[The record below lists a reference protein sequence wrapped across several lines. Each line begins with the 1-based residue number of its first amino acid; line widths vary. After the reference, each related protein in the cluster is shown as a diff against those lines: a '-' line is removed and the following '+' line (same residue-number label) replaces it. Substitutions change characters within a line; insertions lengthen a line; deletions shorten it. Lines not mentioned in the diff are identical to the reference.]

1 MKATQMKF
9 DLSLSMP
16 RNRLWLLGLL
26 VLTLIAS
33 VWIDHDA
40 DQPSTKDELLTKPVA
55 IKISNSSIKSSHW
68 QRTLEPQSVRE
79 LSDASANDAFIAQ
92 PLQMASRTYSPITQN
107 MFNLQTWAP
116 PQPKIK
122 KESRPVETPLLAPPI
137 PFTYLG
143 KIEEDGKIEY
153 FVLQQNKLLNLKV
166 GQLVQGQW
174 RLDSE
179 DAKHL
184 NWTFLPLKLP
194 QTLPKTT
201 NQRDL
206 ALMKDVFAVPE
217 Q

>member
-1 MKATQMKF
+1 VKPPQMKF
-9 DLSLSMP
+9 DMSLSVP
-16 RNRLWLLGLL
+16 RKRRWLLGLL
-26 VLTLIAS
+26 ALSLIAS

-40 DQPSTKDELLTKPVA
+40 DQPSTKDELLTKPA
-55 IKISNSSIKSSHW
+55 PLKISNSSISSSHW
-68 QRTLEPQSVRE
+68 QRTLKLQSDRT
-79 LSDASANDAFIAQ
+79 LSDASTNDGFTAQ
-92 PLQMASRTYSPITQN
+92 PLQIASRSYSPVTQN
-107 MFNLQTWAP
+107 MFSSQTWEP
-116 PQPKIK
+116 PQPKFK
-122 KESRPVETPLLAPPI
+122 KESRPVVAPLMAPPI

-153 FVLQQNKLLNLKV
+153 FVLHQNKLFNLKV

-206 ALMKDVFAVPE
+206 ALMKDVVAVPE